1 MEVTMSLLGN
11 ILWIVL
17 GGFLLFLWYLFGGLL
32 LCLTVVGIPFGV
44 QCFKLSVLALLPF
57 GRRVVSTEKFSGCLA
72 TVMNVIW
79 LLTAGLEIAILHL
92 VLAALFAITIVGLP
106 FAKQHLK
113 LVNLA
118 LVPFGRRVE

>member
-1 MEVTMSLLGN
+1 MSALGN
-11 ILWIVL
+11 IAWILL
-17 GGFLLFLWYLFGGLL
+17 GGFLVFLWYLLGGLL
-32 LCLTVVGIPFGV
+32 LCLTVVGIPFGI
-44 QCFKLSVLALLPF
+44 QCFKLSLLALVPF
-57 GRRVVSTEKFSGCLA
+57 GRRVESTERFSGCLA

-79 LLTAGLEIAILHL
+79 LLVAGLEIALIHL

-118 LVPFGRRVE
+118 LMPFGRRVQ